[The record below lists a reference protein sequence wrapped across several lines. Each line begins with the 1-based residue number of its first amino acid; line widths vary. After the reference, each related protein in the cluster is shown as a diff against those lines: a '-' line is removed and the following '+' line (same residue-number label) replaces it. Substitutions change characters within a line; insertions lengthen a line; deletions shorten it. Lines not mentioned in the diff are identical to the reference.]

1 LIIKALPIKVRG
13 PKSAVLNKRESSEI
27 ILSWGFLAYSSISFQ
42 NQSKIHIPNNCLKKW
57 VDCATLKIRKKYKI
71 YEKNVFMRF
80 NEGKKNEGKGGY
92 GYYE

>member
-1 LIIKALPIKVRG
+1 MIIKALPIKVRG
-13 PKSAVLNKRESSEI
+13 PQSAVLNKRESSKI
-27 ILSWGFLAYSSISFQ
+27 ILSWGFLAYSSISLQ

-71 YEKNVFMRF
+71 YEKNVLMRF
-80 NEGKKNEGKGGY
+80 DEGKKNEGKGGY